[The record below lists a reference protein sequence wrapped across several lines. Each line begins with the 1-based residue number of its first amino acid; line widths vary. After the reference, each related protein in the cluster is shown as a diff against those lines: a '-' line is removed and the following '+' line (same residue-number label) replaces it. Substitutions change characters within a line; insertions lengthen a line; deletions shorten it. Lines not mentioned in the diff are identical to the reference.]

1 MLLVTIFAVPI
12 LIVAIILAA
21 LKIKSKRLKIIG
33 IAVPSVI
40 AAVLLVFAVS
50 DIFILID
57 VLLLGDTDP
66 GSQFVAPV
74 EGITNNQD
82 GTFTYDDGEVSITF
96 EQISSDEKD
105 NAISEAPSVLN
116 GESCGNEWT
125 VVSDD
130 EGVPKTVYVT
140 SGGTN

>member
-12 LIVAIILAA
+12 LIVAIVLAA

-33 IAVPSVI
+33 IAVPSII
-40 AAVLLVFAVS
+40 AAVLLAFAVS

-74 EGITNNQD
+74 DLLTWLLPIRQ
-82 GTFTYDDGEVSITF
+82 F
-96 EQISSDEKD
+96 
-105 NAISEAPSVLN
+105 
-116 GESCGNEWT
+116 
-125 VVSDD
+125 
-130 EGVPKTVYVT
+130 
-140 SGGTN
+140 